1 MHRPHP
7 FVAGTVG
14 LGFIAYMAGL
24 VWDASFGTIVM
35 IVNLLV
41 DVTYGL
47 INPRIR
53 YTR

>member
-1 MHRPHP
+1 VGKWLIDGINRRDYP
-7 FVAGTVG
+7 VLQGGTLLIG
-14 LGFIAYMAGL
+14 A
-24 VWDASFGTIVM
+24 IVM